1 MPGNLTPKMLVQN
14 VAGLV
19 SLPDVCI
26 RVCEMV
32 DDPNCCALD
41 IGRVISQDTSLTAR
55 LLRIVNS
62 AFYRFPQKIETV
74 SRAIAIVGN
83 RDLRDLVLAA
93 KISGIFEKMSTDLIN
108 MDQFWR
114 HGIYTGVLSRLIAAR
129 CDVLHR
135 ERLFIA
141 GLMHD
146 IGRLIVSYKIPDLV
160 REAMMQSIDQNI
172 PMYRAEQN
180 VMGFDHAQVAAEL
193 MKSWGFPESHQ
204 VAALYHHEPDLSHAS
219 TLECS
224 IVHMADILSHL
235 AETGTSDGS
244 AFKEI
249 SKEVWSLTRMRPE
262 MIETYLVQSREQFIE
277 ILSLFRPKSRRQTD
291 YAA

>member
-1 MPGNLTPKMLVQN
+1 MPGTLTPHALVQD
-14 VAGLV
+14 VTGLV
-19 SLPDVCI
+19 SLPEVCI
-26 RVCEMV
+26 RVSKMV

-41 IGRVISQDTSLTAR
+41 IGRVISKDSALTAR

-62 AFYRFPQKIETV
+62 AFYQFPQKIETV

-93 KISGIFEKMSTDLIN
+93 KISGIFEKMSTDLIDL
-108 MDQFWR
+108 DQFWR
-114 HGIYTGVLSRLIAAR
+114 HGIYTGVLSRLIAVR

-146 IGRLIVSYKIPDLV
+146 IGQLIISYKLPGLA
-160 REAMMQSIDQNI
+160 RAAMMRSLTEDM
-172 PMYRAEQN
+172 PLYKAEQD

-193 MKSWGFPESHQ
+193 MKSWNFPESHQ
-204 VAALYHHEPDLSHAS
+204 VATLYHHEPGLSHAS
-219 TLECS
+219 TLECA
-224 IVHMADILSHL
+224 IVHMADALSHM
-235 AETGTSDGS
+235 AETGTSECHDLP
-244 AFKEI
+244 EI
-249 SKEVWSLTRMRPE
+249 SNDVWKLTRMRPDL
-262 MIETYLVQSREQFIE
+262 IELFLVESREQFIE